1 MALIKNPWV
10 ATAVAFGVTWFV
22 VRYAVGQS
30 LGGGANRYTSKSNI
44 GRFTTTGTPSQY
56 AGFFGAGS
64 STLEEEVIPMA
75 GFFGAGSSKLEEP
88 PLPGSYNNA
97 RPSAGFLSMS
107 SPIQE
112 DFYGPDSYVP
122 WEQRG

>member
-1 MALIKNPWV
+1 MQNPLLV
-10 ATAVAFGVTWFV
+10 IGGIAFIGYFV
-22 VRYAVGQS
+22 LGS
-30 LGGGANRYTSKSNI
+30 LQKAGGGLSRYTSKSNI
-44 GRFTTTGTPSQY
+44 GRFTTISTPSQY

-88 PLPGSYNNA
+88 PLPGRYDNA

-112 DFYGPDSYVP
+112 DWYGPDAYVP
-122 WEQRG
+122 WHLRG

>member
-1 MALIKNPWV
+1 MYNPLLVIGGIAL
-10 ATAVAFGVTWFV
+10 
-22 VRYAVGQS
+22 VGYFA
-30 LGGGANRYTSKSNI
+30 LGQREGGLYRYTASNN
-44 GRFTTTGTPSQY
+44 GRFTTTGTPNQY

-64 STLEEEVIPMA
+64 STLEDEVIPSA

-88 PLPGSYNNA
+88 PLPGRYDNA

-112 DFYGPDSYVP
+112 DFYGPGDYVP
-122 WEQRG
+122 WQLRG

>member
-1 MALIKNPWV
+1 MNNPLLV
-10 ATAVAFGVTWFV
+10 F
-22 VRYAVGQS
+22 
-30 LGGGANRYTSKSNI
+30 GGAAVVGFFVLGMGRKKKSVNRGNI
-44 GRFTTTGTPSQY
+44 DDPMFNRFISISTPSQY

-88 PLPGSYNNA
+88 PLPGRYDNA

-112 DFYGPDSYVP
+112 DWYGPDAYVP
-122 WEQRG
+122 WHLRG